1 MARYRIVRRPNCL
14 NPFRVVYDV
23 QRQVI
28 LTWWDTVSSSW
39 SSLEEAEQVL
49 MGFKKAAT
57 ISWKP
62 EVVKE
67 YD

>member
-1 MARYRIVRRPNCL
+1 M
-14 NPFRVVYDV
+14 VYDV